1 MEVYFDQNVEVLNFT
16 WRIFDRWGSLVSEA
30 DKATEKWDGRFK
42 GMISNS
48 GVFVYFVEARV
59 VACGQVREI
68 FKEESVVVLR

>member
-1 MEVYFDQNVEVLNFT
+1 MEVLNFT
-16 WRIFDRWGSLVSEA
+16 WRIFDRWGNLVFET

-42 GMISNS
+42 GKMSNP

-68 FKEESVVVLR
+68 FKEGDVVVLR